1 MNKINNFFE
10 KIYSE
15 LALLT
20 ILLFFSFQV
29 LNSFIINVFAINFSG
44 FGISMYDLLILFLLS
59 PLLLLIF
66 KKKLPTVG
74 LYIAAGIVV
83 IARILMIFIHDIY
96 FLAFITGAGAS
107 AFFVFL
113 PAYLV
118 RKTRDEKRSLGMV
131 ITQALGLAI
140 GLTIALQV
148 IGQSYDIS
156 THGYGQII
164 ISVLTII
171 LVLMFPGIQ
180 LTKKTNE
187 QMENEEVE
195 PAKFGK
201 TFLLAL
207 GIYGIIA
214 IEWFVLAYPTAFSRW
229 SNSSYV
235 VVTILTLVM
244 SILFVLLVTFIPKIV
259 ENIRIWMIVILNVLL
274 LGSIVIV
281 SALPQPEYTTVQ
293 IVFTYITAILSP
305 IALLDFMLVSRELN
319 KSQSTARQ
327 LGGTFGIASFIFM
340 IVSFVMISSF
350 NYEWVP
356 FAGFLKS
363 RFYIVMLLTVA
374 LVFIPIVFIKRFK
387 NYGQRSF
394 SELQGKLPKKNQI
407 IAVGVIVLFAA
418 LTGIGLGINRIH
430 PEIPTT
436 PTTLSIMT
444 YNVHQGEDKL
454 GQPNLVRLLNSIR
467 KADPDVLALQESET
481 ARVCFGSIDLVR
493 YLAENLNMYYYYGP
507 KTVTG
512 TYGVATLSKYPIE
525 FSETHFMPSGTH
537 SHRVIIRTDLRVG
550 SELIPFFNTHFG
562 LEHEERTPQA
572 AFVYELTSG
581 FSRTF
586 AVGDFNT
593 KDTEFEYPILRLN
606 FEDSWLTVNPTG
618 LNFTGFNGDTNRF
631 PRRRIDFILYTSDFT
646 INDVS
651 VLTWADE
658 SDHWPVFGTFSL

>member
-1 MNKINNFFE
+1 MNKISNFFE

-29 LNSFIINVFAINFSG
+29 LNSFIINVFAINFG
-44 FGISMYDLLILFLLS
+44 GMGIGMYALLILFLLS

-83 IARILMIFIHDIY
+83 IA
-96 FLAFITGAGAS
+96 FITGVGVS

-118 RKTRDEKRSLGMV
+118 RKTRDEERSLGTI

-148 IGQSYDIS
+148 IGQSYDIT

-164 ISVLTII
+164 IGVLTLI

-207 GIYGIIA
+207 GIYGIIT

-235 VVTILTLVM
+235 LVTILTLVM
-244 SILFVLLVTFIPKIV
+244 SILFVLLITFIPKIV
-259 ENIRIWMIVILNVLL
+259 ENIRVWMIVILNILL

-281 SALPQPEYTTVQ
+281 SALPQPEYTIIQ

-305 IALLDFMLVSRELN
+305 IALLDLMLISRELN
-319 KSQSTARQ
+319 KSQPTTRQ

-340 IVSFVMISSF
+340 IVSFIMISSF

-363 RFYIVMLLTVA
+363 RFYIVMLLTIA

-394 SELQGKLPKKNQI
+394 SELQNKLPKKNQI
-407 IAVGVIVLFAA
+407 IAVSVIVLFAA
-418 LTGIGLGINRIH
+418 LTGIGLGVKEYIQR
-430 PEIPTT
+430 
-436 PTTLSIMT
+436 
-444 YNVHQGEDKL
+444 HQKHQQRCQL
-454 GQPNLVRLLNSIR
+454 
-467 KADPDVLALQESET
+467 
-481 ARVCFGSIDLVR
+481 
-493 YLAENLNMYYYYGP
+493 
-507 KTVTG
+507 
-512 TYGVATLSKYPIE
+512 
-525 FSETHFMPSGTH
+525 
-537 SHRVIIRTDLRVG
+537 
-550 SELIPFFNTHFG
+550 
-562 LEHEERTPQA
+562 
-572 AFVYELTSG
+572 
-581 FSRTF
+581 
-586 AVGDFNT
+586 
-593 KDTEFEYPILRLN
+593 
-606 FEDSWLTVNPTG
+606 
-618 LNFTGFNGDTNRF
+618 
-631 PRRRIDFILYTSDFT
+631 
-646 INDVS
+646 
-651 VLTWADE
+651 
-658 SDHWPVFGTFSL
+658 